1 VGGSLN
7 GRMSGTA
14 GVKGV
19 RVAWGGVLAHILVP
33 GSLGWGWSG
42 MANSRPCWGCLK
54 ECREPTGAD

>member
-1 VGGSLN
+1 
-7 GRMSGTA
+7 
-14 GVKGV
+14 V

-42 MANSRPCWGCLK
+42 MANSRPCWGGLK